1 MWLFFLEALW
11 NLMGQFKQQ
20 LQDGCRKALRPVA
33 RGLRSLLTPPTPP
46 IEFGWHRIEGG
57 PAVGAHV
64 MLPRN
69 TLIADAITAGD
80 YDKKILEVVEV
91 LVGKDDTCFD
101 IGGHYGC
108 YTLSLAKL
116 ASEGQVHTF
125 EPVPAHAERI
135 KEAAKKSAFQH
146 VQVHQ
151 VAMAGQNGE
160 MMLQF
165 AEAEGSD
172 DSMAFLDAYGGVDT
186 QAAHEHYR
194 SFARTSVQAVT
205 LDSLSGDLPSVQF
218 IKIDAEGAEAAI
230 LGAGHNL
237 ISSNKPRLLIELHGI
252 YEALACAEILCTL
265 NYQAILLTD
274 QKTTLPILW
283 ASRDDAAAVQAIEKV
298 LGHEPTVMF
307 ASLSEPSSSADCVP
321 DA

>member
-1 MWLFFLEALW
+1 MLFLLGALRK
-11 NLMGQFKQQ
+11 LMGQFKQQ
-20 LQDGCRKALRPVA
+20 IQHACRRALQPVA
-33 RGLRSLLTPPTPP
+33 RGLRSLLTPPTSP
-46 IEFGWHRIEGG
+46 IEFGWHQIEAG
-57 PAVGAHV
+57 PAAGAHV

-69 TLIADAITAGD
+69 TPIAEAITAGD
-80 YDKKILEVVEV
+80 YDQKILQAVKS
-91 LVGKDDTCFD
+91 LVGKDDVCFD

-116 ASEGQVHTF
+116 VVDGQVHTF

-135 KEAAKKSAFQH
+135 RAAALKSELKH

-151 VAMAGQNGE
+151 VAMAGEIGE
-160 MMLQF
+160 MTLQF

-194 SFARTSVQAVT
+194 NFSRTNVQANT
-205 LDSLSGDLPSVQF
+205 LDSLIDDLPAVQF
-218 IKIDAEGAEAAI
+218 MKIDAEGAEAAI
-230 LGAGHNL
+230 LGAGLKMIAN
-237 ISSNKPRLLIELHGI
+237 SKPRLLVELHGI
-252 YEALACAEILCTL
+252 YEAMACAEILCKL

-283 ASRDDAAAVQAIEKV
+283 ASRDDVAAVQAVTDV
-298 LGHEPTVMF
+298 LGHEPVVMF
-307 ASLSEPSSSADCVP
+307 DSLSEPDGVAGSGP
-321 DA
+321 DV

>member
-1 MWLFFLEALW
+1 
-11 NLMGQFKQQ
+11 MGQFKQQ
-20 LQDGCRKALRPVA
+20 MQQACRRALQPVA

-46 IEFGWHRIEGG
+46 IEFDWHQIEAG
-57 PAVGAHV
+57 PAAGAHV

-69 TLIADAITAGD
+69 TPIAEAITAGD
-80 YDKKILEVVEV
+80 YDEKILQVVKS
-91 LVGKDDTCFD
+91 LVAKDDVCFD

-116 ASEGQVHTF
+116 VVDGQVHTF

-135 KEAAKKSAFQH
+135 RAAALKSELKH

-151 VAMAGQNGE
+151 VAMAGEIGE
-160 MMLQF
+160 MTLQF

-194 SFARTSVQAVT
+194 NFSRTTVQART
-205 LDSLSGDLPSVQF
+205 LDSLVDELPAVQF
-218 IKIDAEGAEAAI
+218 MKIDAEGAEAAI
-230 LGAGHNL
+230 LGAGLKL
-237 ISSNKPRLLIELHGI
+237 IANSMPRLLVELHGI
-252 YEALACAEILCTL
+252 YEAMACAEILCKL

-283 ASRDDAAAVQAIEKV
+283 ASRDDVAAVQAVRKV
-298 LGHEPTVMF
+298 LGHEPVVMF
-307 ASLSEPSSSADCVP
+307 DSLSELGSVAGSGP
-321 DA
+321 DV